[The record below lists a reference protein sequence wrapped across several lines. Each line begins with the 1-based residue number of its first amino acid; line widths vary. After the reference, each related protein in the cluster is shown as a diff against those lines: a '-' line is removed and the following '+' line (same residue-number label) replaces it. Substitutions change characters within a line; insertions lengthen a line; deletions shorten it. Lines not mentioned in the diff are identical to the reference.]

1 MGVMTVWYLVITL
14 CAGLNCTIV
23 QGPYPGYGECI
34 RHRMAAVRIEPESS
48 ASFECRSWYP
58 L

>member
-1 MGVMTVWYLVITL
+1 MTVWYLVITL
-14 CAGLNCTIV
+14 CSGLNCTIV
-23 QGPYPGYGECI
+23 QGPYPGYDECI